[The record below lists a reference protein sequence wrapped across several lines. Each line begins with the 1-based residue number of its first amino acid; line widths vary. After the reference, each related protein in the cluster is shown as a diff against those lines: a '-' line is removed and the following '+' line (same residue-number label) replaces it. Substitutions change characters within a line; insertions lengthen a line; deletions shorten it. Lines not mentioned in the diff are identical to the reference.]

1 MILDEP
7 TNHLDIVSRRAL
19 IEALNNYNGAVILVT
34 HDFHIIEA
42 VCDRLLLVENHQIS
56 SYDGDMEDYKNYI
69 LRNWGKAS
77 DKERAQGGAQA
88 QKRRA
93 AAQLRAQA
101 APLKKEMKAL
111 ERKLE
116 TLTKQKEQL
125 EKSLINNYDSQIS
138 IELAFLNKEISE
150 TENKW
155 LDLSSQLEP
164 LL

>member
-1 MILDEP
+1 
-7 TNHLDIVSRRAL
+7 
-19 IEALNNYNGAVILVT
+19 
-34 HDFHIIEA
+34 
-42 VCDRLLLVENHQIS
+42 
-56 SYDGDMEDYKNYI
+56 MEDYKNYI

-77 DKERAQGGAQA
+77 GKDKTQGGAQA

-101 APLKKEMKAL
+101 APIKKEMKTL
-111 ERKLE
+111 EKKLE
-116 TLTKQKEQL
+116 NLTKQKEML
-125 EKSLINNYDSQIS
+125 EKSLIQNYDSQLS

-155 LDLSSQLEP
+155 LDLSSMLEP